1 MNKRNYKYNI
11 QGGVDC
17 EIEFG
22 RIEAVEAVE
31 AVYEDRDGEQ
41 VLISEAVEYVP
52 AIEGEWLP
60 HTLESIP
67 DDIEIAAYVAPDKTK
82 EELIASVAAKR
93 YAVETGGIIRGGK
106 RINTTRESQ
115 AMVTAAYQALNSGLI
130 LTTNW
135 KADDGTFSAIDF
147 NDLKPVATIIAQHV
161 ADCFTAEM
169 NHQISIAALST
180 QSEINNYNITAG
192 WPS

>member
-1 MNKRNYKYNI
+1 MNKRNYIYNLH
-11 QGGVDC
+11 GGIDC

-22 RIEAVEAVE
+22 RIEAVEAQD

-41 VLISEAVEYVP
+41 VLISEATPYIP
-52 AIEGEWLP
+52 AIEGQWLP
-60 HTLESIP
+60 HTLDEIP
-67 DDIEIAAYVAPDKTK
+67 IDVEISPYVAPDKTK
-82 EELIASVAAKR
+82 EELISAVAARR

-115 AMVTAAYQALNSGLI
+115 SMVTAAYQALSSGLI
-130 LTTNW
+130 STTNW

-147 NDLKPVATIIAQHV
+147 DALKPVATIIAQHV

-169 NHQISIAALST
+169 NHLIAVNALAN
-180 QSEINNYNITAG
+180 QSEINNYDVSTG